1 LLSDPV
7 GEKPEFHL
15 DPFVKWAIFAAF
27 AFAAIAALAL
37 RRRAVAAAGQLRVVN
52 AALELVNAELQRKEE
67 RYALAVSAAN
77 DGIWDWDLTEDRI
90 HLSPRWH
97 AILGRSEPG
106 ETGDDVGDGNP
117 AVWFDLVHP
126 DDLLRLRS
134 AIDAHLAGHT
144 PQLLS
149 QHRMLH
155 AAGGW
160 RWVLT
165 RGLAIRGT
173 DGQPTRMAG
182 SLSDVTDRVGA
193 EHRLQRDAL
202 HDGLT
207 GLPNRAL
214 LMDRVA
220 QSIQRAAGSPELG
233 CAVLYLD
240 IDRLGLINDSFSH
253 AVGDRVLVA
262 LAGRVANA
270 LRPGDTVAR
279 IGGGEFAALLE
290 GVVSTQEAISV
301 ATRVQRSVREPF
313 GIDGHELSTTAS
325 IGVALARGGADPQEV
340 LRKADI
346 AMYGAKRQGRNRCAL
361 FEENM
366 HRHVVDRPARQDEL
380 REAVEQSLLPIHYQ
394 PIVDL
399 ATGRI
404 RVLEALA
411 RWPEGRPAVGPR
423 DFIPIAEEAGVI
435 GALGLHVLRTALETL
450 AGWRRLGI
458 VDDDVRISVNISSR
472 QLDDPGLPG
481 AVRAAIAAAGLDG
494 GALRLE
500 LTENA
505 LMQEPQWLGG
515 ILREVCSTGV
525 RLLLD
530 DFGTGFS
537 SLAALHEFPIDAL
550 KVDRSFVAS
559 INSAVGESEVIVR
572 STIALAH
579 SLGLQVIAEGIEDP
593 RQLRRLRTLGCEY
606 GQGFLFSPPL
616 AAADAQ
622 VLLCQWDTERV
633 AALGDRV
640 APA

>member
-1 LLSDPV
+1 
-7 GEKPEFHL
+7 L
-15 DPFVKWAIFAAF
+15 DPFVKWVIFAAF
-27 AFAAIAALAL
+27 AFAAVAALAL
-37 RRRAVAAAGQLRVVN
+37 RRRALAAAEQLRV
-52 AALELVNAELQRKEE
+52 ANAELQRKEE

-77 DGIWDWDLTEDRI
+77 DGIWDWDLTEGRI

-106 ETGDDVGDGNP
+106 ELGSHDHDRDP

-134 AIDAHLAGHT
+134 TIDAHLAGHT
-144 PQLLS
+144 GQLLS

-160 RWVLT
+160 RWVLI
-165 RGLAIRGT
+165 RGLAIRGA
-173 DGQPTRMAG
+173 DGQATRMAG

-220 QSIQRAAGSPELG
+220 QAMRRAAGSAERG

-240 IDRLGLINDSFSH
+240 IDRLGLINDSFSN
-253 AVGDRVLVA
+253 AVGDRVLAA

-290 GVVSTQEAISV
+290 GVITAHEAVSV

-325 IGVALARGGADPQEV
+325 IGVALGRDGADPEEL

-346 AMYGAKRQGRNRCAL
+346 AMYDAKRQGRDRCAV

-366 HRHVVDRPARQDEL
+366 HRHVVDRAARHNEL
-380 REAVEQSLLPIHYQ
+380 REAVERSLLPIHYQ

-411 RWPEGRPAVGPR
+411 RWPDGRPEVAPR

-450 AGWRRLGI
+450 ATWRRLGI
-458 VDDDVRISVNISSR
+458 VDDEVRISVNVSSR
-472 QLDDPGLPG
+472 QLDDPGFPG

-494 GALRLE
+494 DALRLE

-505 LMQEPQWLGG
+505 LMQEPQWIGG
-515 ILREVCSTGV
+515 FVREVCSTGV

-550 KVDRSFVAS
+550 KIDRSFVAS
-559 INSAVGESEVIVR
+559 INSVAGESEVIVR

-606 GQGFLFSPPL
+606 GQGFLFSPPV
-616 AAADAQ
+616 APADAQ
-622 VLLCQWDTERV
+622 TLLAQWDTERV